1 MVSKCKDMKV
11 AELRQA
17 LEARG
22 LDSSG
27 LKPALVARL
36 QAALDHQDQ
45 CDQKVPSP
53 ANSNST
59 DEEQPPAEAEPEK
72 NDKGSPP
79 IPPS

>member
-1 MVSKCKDMKV
+1 MPKEMKV
-11 AELRQA
+11 AELREA

-53 ANSNST
+53 DPHDPRPVCTVSRTAVRWLLCL
-59 DEEQPPAEAEPEK
+59 
-72 NDKGSPP
+72 
-79 IPPS
+79 